1 MSRDFKTFFVRL
13 AALGAAACSSVYAV
27 GSSPGDGAVA
37 EARPAPRSPFTV
49 ELVGEDGRVLETYS
63 NRGRSYVL
71 GLHGDRYSIRV
82 VNPTGRRVEAVIS
95 VDGLD
100 VIDGET
106 ADFTGKRGYVV
117 PAYGELVVDGFRTST
132 TQVAAFR
139 FSAVADSYAER
150 KGKGRNVGVIGV
162 AIFNEKE
169 EPQIIVPQPDRRFD
183 DDLGGEAEE
192 SGDFRG
198 ADRSAPA
205 PTSSS
210 GNVGQ
215 GGGGKAG
222 APPAEPAPPPRTR
235 TATRDEGSASTGEH
249 CCGPMKRQRPGLGTQ
264 FGEQRWSGRRSTSP
278 ASSAPTPRCPSRWPS
293 SATTTPRGSPRSA
306 SASARRPTVT
316 SSTGARPPTRSR
328 TATASPPR
336 PRNEQTTSPRP
347 RGRSPP
353 LGAAARFCISS
364 SRSRAA

>member
-1 MSRDFKTFFVRL
+1 
-13 AALGAAACSSVYAV
+13 
-27 GSSPGDGAVA
+27 
-37 EARPAPRSPFTV
+37 
-49 ELVGEDGRVLETYS
+49 
-63 NRGRSYVL
+63 
-71 GLHGDRYSIRV
+71 
-82 VNPTGRRVEAVIS
+82 
-95 VDGLD
+95 
-100 VIDGET
+100 
-106 ADFTGKRGYVV
+106 
-117 PAYGELVVDGFRTST
+117 VVDGFRTST

-264 FGEQRWSGRRSTSP
+264 FGEQRWSAVDFTRFVRANAKVPVAMAELRYNDAEGLAALGIRVRPAPDGDELDRRETADPFPNSHGF
-278 ASSAPTPRCPSRWPS
+278 AAP
-293 SATTTPRGSPRSA
+293 
-306 SASARRPTVT
+306 
-316 SSTGARPPTRSR
+316 PP
-328 TATASPPR
+328 
-336 PRNEQTTSPRP
+336 
-347 RGRSPP
+347 
-353 LGAAARFCISS
+353 
-364 SRSRAA
+364 